1 MTSLL
6 PSGAIVIDGNLVS
19 ANDAVVSV
27 FDRGFLYG
35 DSVFET
41 LRTYGGRLFRR
52 DEHVERLFRSCD
64 RILITPPANAEQIND
79 EMSRAMNA
87 LGLPE
92 CVVRVMITRGTGPL
106 GLDVRRAREPMRV
119 VMALPLLPPAAEVY
133 ANGIAAGLSHG
144 ARATDGTAAAGAKYS
159 NYLSSVLA
167 LHHAHEQGQS
177 EAIAVGMHGEILE
190 GTTSNLF
197 VIKDNVLRTPPLNSG
212 ILEGITRRVVL
223 ELART
228 LNISAHVG
236 VLFPSDVYRADEAF
250 ITGTVRELVAVTRV
264 DDVVIGSG
272 RPGPMTQRL
281 LEAFRAHAVQTSG
294 V

>member
-1 MTSLL
+1 MSSQ
-6 PSGAIVIDGNLVS
+6 PSGAIVIDGELV
-19 ANDAVVSV
+19 AAHDAVVSV

-41 LRTYGGRLFRR
+41 LRTYGGRLFHR
-52 DEHVERLFRSCD
+52 DAHIERLFRSCE
-64 RILITPPANAEQIND
+64 RILIQPAVDAATIVT
-79 EMSRAMNA
+79 EMAQAQAA

-92 CVVRVMITRGTGPL
+92 AVVRVVITRGTGPL
-106 GLDVRRAREPMRV
+106 GLDVRRAREPLRV
-119 VMALPLLPPAAEVY
+119 VMALPLSPPSPEVY
-133 ANGIAAGLSHG
+133 ANGISAGLSHG

-167 LHHAHEQGQS
+167 LQKAHEQGQG

-197 VIKDNVLRTPPLNSG
+197 VIKDGVLHTPPLQSG

-228 LNISAHVG
+228 LSIRTRVG
-236 VLFPSDVYRADEAF
+236 LLFPSDVYRADEAF

-264 DDVVIGSG
+264 DDVAIGSG
-272 RPGPMTQRL
+272 KPGAITQRL
-281 LEAFRAHAVQTSG
+281 LTTFRQHAQATAG

>member
-1 MTSLL
+1 MTSMQ
-6 PSGAIVIDGNLVS
+6 PSGAVVIDGVLVA

-52 DEHVERLFRSCD
+52 DEHVERLFRSCE
-64 RILITPPANAEQIND
+64 RIVMQPRVTAAQLVDDMN
-79 EMSRAMNA
+79 RAMGA
-87 LGLPE
+87 LGLDE
-92 CVVRVMITRGTGPL
+92 CVVRLMITRGTGPL
-106 GLDVRRAREPMRV
+106 GLDVRRAQTPLRV
-119 VMALPLLPPAAEVY
+119 VMALPLSPPAPEVY
-133 ANGIAAGLSHG
+133 AHGISAGLTHG

-167 LHHAHEQGQS
+167 LHHAHGQGQS

-197 VIKDNVLRTPPLNSG
+197 VVRDGVLCTPPLQSG

-223 ELART
+223 ELARELAVSSQVRT
-228 LNISAHVG
+228 
-236 VLFPSDVYRADEAF
+236 LFPSDVYRASEAF
-250 ITGTVRELVAVTRV
+250 ITGTVREIVAVTRI
-264 DDVVIGSG
+264 DDVVIGDG
-272 RPGPMTQRL
+272 KPGLLTQRL
-281 LEAFRAHAVQTSG
+281 LQAFRHHASATSG

>member
-1 MTSLL
+1 MKSLE
-6 PSGAIVIDGNLVS
+6 PSGAIVIDGELVT

-52 DEHVERLFRSCD
+52 DEHVERLFRSCE
-64 RILITPPANAEQIND
+64 RILIKPPITTTHIVD
-79 EMSRAMNA
+79 EMNQAMAA
-87 LGLPE
+87 LALPE
-92 CVVRVMITRGTGPL
+92 CVVRVVITRGTGPL
-106 GLDVRRAREPMRV
+106 GLDVRRARDPMRV
-119 VMALPLLPPAAEVY
+119 VMALPLSPPGPEVY
-133 ANGIAAGLSHG
+133 ATGISAGLSHS

-167 LHHAHEQGQS
+167 LHHAHGQGQS

-197 VIKDNVLRTPPLNSG
+197 VYTDNVLRTPPLKAG

-223 ELART
+223 ELARGLSIRT
-228 LNISAHVG
+228 DIGL
-236 VLFPSDVYRADEAF
+236 LFPSDVYRADEAF

-264 DDVVIGSG
+264 DDVTIGAG
-272 RPGPMTQRL
+272 KPGPTTQRL
-281 LEAFRAHAVQTSG
+281 LEAFREHAAATSG

>member
-1 MTSLL
+1 MSAQS
-6 PSGAIVIDGNLVS
+6 SGAIVIDGELVD

-41 LRTYGGRLFRR
+41 LRTYGGRLFHR
-52 DEHVERLFRSCD
+52 DAHVERLFRSCE
-64 RILITPPANAEQIND
+64 RILIRCPVDAAQMCAEM
-79 EMSRAMNA
+79 ERAMIA
-87 LGLPE
+87 FAAPE
-92 CVVRVMITRGTGPL
+92 CVVRVVVTRGTGPL
-106 GLDVRRAREPMRV
+106 GLDVRRAHDPQRV
-119 VMALPLLPPAAEVY
+119 VMALPLSPPAPEVY
-133 ANGIAAGLSHG
+133 ERGIAAGLSHS

-167 LHHAHEQGQS
+167 LHHAHEQGQG

-197 VIKDNVLRTPPLNSG
+197 VIKDGTLLTPPLQSG

-223 ELART
+223 ELARHLGIAT
-228 LNISAHVG
+228 KVC
-236 VLFPSDVYRADEAF
+236 VLFPSDLYRADEAF
-250 ITGTVRELVAVTRV
+250 ITGTVRELVAVTRI
-264 DDVVIGSG
+264 DDVVIGG
-272 RPGPMTQRL
+272 GKPGPITQRL
-281 LEAFRAHAVQTSG
+281 LTTFRQHARETAG

>member
-1 MTSLL
+1 MPSKL
-6 PSGAIVIDGNLVS
+6 PSGVTVIDGKVV
-19 ANDAVVSV
+19 AVDDAAVSV

-52 DEHVERLFRSCD
+52 DAHIERLFRSCE
-64 RILITPPANAEQIND
+64 RILIQPGIGATELAAEMD
-79 EMSRAMNA
+79 HAM
-87 LGLPE
+87 LGLNLPE
-92 CVVRVMITRGTGPL
+92 CVVRVVITRGIGPL
-106 GLDVRRAREPMRV
+106 GLDVRRAQDPLRV
-119 VMALPLLPPAAEVY
+119 VMALPLSPPAREVY
-133 ANGIAAGLSHG
+133 ETGIGAGLSHG

-197 VIKDNVLRTPPLNSG
+197 LIRSGILCTPPLQSG

-223 ELART
+223 ELARELGIPT
-228 LNISAHVG
+228 HVG
-236 VLFPSDVYRADEAF
+236 LIFPSDAYGAAEAF
-250 ITGTVRELVAVTRV
+250 ITGTVREIVPVTRI
-264 DDVVIGSG
+264 DDVVIGNG
-272 RPGPMTQRL
+272 IPGPTTRRL
-281 LEAFRAHAVQTSG
+281 LDAFRAHAMQTAG
-294 V
+294 T